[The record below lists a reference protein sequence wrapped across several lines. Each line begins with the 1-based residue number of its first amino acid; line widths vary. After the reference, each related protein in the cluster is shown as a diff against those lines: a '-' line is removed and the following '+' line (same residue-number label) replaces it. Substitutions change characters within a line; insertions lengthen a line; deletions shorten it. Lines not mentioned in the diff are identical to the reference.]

1 MKMNLRWYLG
11 GLLLL
16 FAAYV
21 ALEYNRP
28 KPVDWTPTL
37 VNKDQIPYGTYVL
50 YDQLPRLLG
59 TDSVATSR
67 LPIYNQL
74 TGLSLETS
82 DALAEA
88 HRRTV
93 VEDNS
98 TNRPPESAAAAADS
112 AADSATESG
121 AGPTA
126 TAAASDAPA
135 PANDTTTDENQ
146 RSTADATTAVDADTT
161 AEAMSGAGRN
171 PSETDDADEGKE
183 DVKRE
188 TAALLRARPNY
199 LFVNTTFEA
208 TPADLPLLLRY
219 AALGRNVFIVAE
231 RFGEAGRTLLD
242 TLGLR
247 IRRVPLA
254 TRLGPR
260 GLPVPDS
267 VTVRFN
273 NPALA
278 GPRYRLPGA
287 DADLRFEADSAH
299 PHPTYSPARALAADA
314 QGRPVLVRCAY
325 GRGYIY
331 LCTVPIAFTNQFVLR
346 PATSQFAA
354 TALSYLPARAA
365 WWDEYQKQ
373 GRLGNQSLLRL
384 ISGHEALN
392 TAWYLLLIGGLLLV
406 LVEARRRQRVIPT
419 IKPLPNTTLLFTRTV
434 ASLYRQG
441 RSHGTIAEKRIG
453 LFLDYLRTRFQEPSP
468 DFGDEA
474 FRDRLSQKAG
484 MPRPRVD
491 ELLRLV
497 NFARTAPQLNDQQL
511 LQLSQALSD
520 FRREAGR

>member
-1 MKMNLRWYLG
+1 MTMNLRWYLG

-28 KPVDWTPTL
+28 KPIDWTPTL
-37 VNKDQIPYGTYVL
+37 VNKDRIPYGTYVL
-50 YDQLPRLLG
+50 YDQLPRLLN

-93 VEDNS
+93 VEENS
-98 TNRPPESAAAAADS
+98 TNHPPEPDSAANSETAPAADS
-112 AADSATESG
+112 
-121 AGPTA
+121 TA
-126 TAAASDAPA
+126 TATTAATPEAPDSA
-135 PANDTTTDENQ
+135 GTTTEEARN
-146 RSTADATTAVDADTT
+146 STTDTT
-161 AEAMSGAGRN
+161 ADEGGSAEAARATAGD
-171 PSETDDADEGKE
+171 STETDEGDEEEEVDWKTE
-183 DVKRE
+183 
-188 TAALLRARPNY
+188 ALLHTRPNY
-199 LFVNTTFEA
+199 LFVNTTFSA
-208 TPADLPLLLRY
+208 TSADLPLLLRY

-231 RFGEAGRTLLD
+231 SFGDAGRTLLD

-254 TRLGPR
+254 TRRGPH

-267 VTVRFN
+267 VTVRFT

-278 GPRYRLPGA
+278 GPRYHLPGA

-299 PHPTYSPARALAADA
+299 PHPAYGPARSLAADA

-325 GRGYIY
+325 GRGYVY

-384 ISGHEALN
+384 VSSHEALN
-392 TAWYLLLIGGLLLV
+392 TAWYLLIIGGLLFV

-441 RSHGTIAEKRIG
+441 RSHGPIAEKKIA

-468 DFGDEA
+468 DFGAEA
-474 FRDRLSQKAG
+474 FRERLSQKSGIA
-484 MPRPRVD
+484 RPRVD

-511 LQLSQALSD
+511 LQLSRALSD
-520 FRREAGR
+520 FRREAAR